1 MGSNTWLLRV
11 LFLRRPQRLCQ
22 GSQCWVLHTLIS
34 PGVPMPFCQASPR
47 RWMCHGGTGGVL
59 TKQSAQKPKL
69 PLFALCA
76 FQYHPESSTY
86 WATSTLGSPQ
96 SWSKVERVLSFQNV
110 PKGCEKCWWL
120 CTPHRPISFHWWMAR
135 YFRAGKCGCACVC
148 CSRFKHSWV
157 HPYTTEHV
165 YLAVKKKYINPS
177 TSWEQVYFP
186 PERSIHLGK
195 TFCIP
200 RQEER
205 NPNIYFK

>member
-76 FQYHPESSTY
+76 ITQSPPPTGLLPLLEVPSLGAKWKEYFLSKTFPKAVRSAGGCAHHTAQSLFTGG
-86 WATSTLGSPQ
+86 WLDIFVLGSVVVHV
-96 SWSKVERVLSFQNV
+96 SAVLVSSIA
-110 PKGCEKCWWL
+110 E
-120 CTPHRPISFHWWMAR
+120 
-135 YFRAGKCGCACVC
+135 
-148 CSRFKHSWV
+148 
-157 HPYTTEHV
+157 
-165 YLAVKKKYINPS
+165 YIH
-177 TSWEQVYFP
+177 TQ
-186 PERSIHLGK
+186 
-195 TFCIP
+195 
-200 RQEER
+200 R
-205 NPNIYFK
+205 NMYI